1 MIIHV
6 HVCISFENMCVYI
19 NFKNEMG
26 SPRVASS
33 RVECKFRKPALVEL
47 IWSDEFINLDVS

>member
-1 MIIHV
+1 MSMFV
-6 HVCISFENMCVYI
+6 LVLKHVCLYKL
-19 NFKNEMG
+19 FKNEMG